1 VPISEEIQKTVL
13 KTYKKGKVPITC
25 RPADLI
31 EPEMEKAK
39 EESKGVARDLCD
51 TLIYALYPK
60 TGLEF
65 LKWKYGIEPMPEKVK
80 PKTLEDVKRE
90 DEAMAKAKAEA
101 QKK

>member
-13 KTYKKGKVPITC
+13 KTYKKGKEPITC

-39 EESKGVARDLCD
+39 EESKGLAKDLCD